1 MSQGFFDRAVRAPV
15 RGALLRLLSW
25 VEKGPAS
32 VSARRGEHLLR
43 RDVRV
48 PTRLVGFTLWV
59 MLLVVLY
66 QELGPGWGKGLAIT
80 ILTGLVTALFAF
92 YLKRDHPELLEDED
106 AVSLLGIILIV
117 MVWLMELWVETTRM
131 EPKLSSLGMPVAAA
145 SILVAMLLS
154 ARLAVIVAVV
164 LSVLYGVIN
173 NFSFDEVAV
182 KLMGSVAGVAAAVN
196 IRSRR
201 DIARAGLWVA
211 AAQGMTVLSVGLLR
225 GWSVGHLTVAFGWV
239 LASGVASAVIV
250 SAVLPTLET
259 FFSRLTPMKLLE
271 LCDVNHPLLRRMS
284 LEAPGTYHH
293 SLIMA
298 SLASAAAESI
308 GANALLCRAG
318 AYFHDIGKMTKP
330 EYFVENQ
337 GALGNPHDPLPPSM
351 SRLVIQSHVKEGLVL
366 ARQYN
371 LDKAVADF
379 IGTHHGTSRIEYFY
393 RRALERTE
401 GDLEEVDEDD
411 YRYPGPK
418 PHSRETA
425 ILMLADGVEASVRA
439 LQDTTPQRI
448 RDQIRK
454 IVDQKTADGQ
464 FDHVPLT
471 FQDLHRISDSF
482 FNTLTGVYHSRIKY
496 PGQEGSGPDP
506 EAVS

>member
-1 MSQGFFDRAVRAPV
+1 MSQSFFDRAVRAPL
-15 RGALLRLLSW
+15 RGALIRLLSL
-25 VEKGPAS
+25 VEERPSSAI
-32 VSARRGEHLLR
+32 SARRETFLG

-48 PTRLVGFTLWV
+48 PTRLVAFTLSV

-66 QELGPGWGKGLAIT
+66 QELGPGLGKAAAIA
-80 ILTGLVTALFAF
+80 ILTGLVAALFGF
-92 YLKRDHPELLEDED
+92 YLKRDQPELLEDEE
-106 AVSLLGIILIV
+106 AVSLLGVILIIT
-117 MVWLMELWVETTRM
+117 VWAMELWVEASRM
-131 EPKLSSLGMPVAAA
+131 EPRLSPLGMPVAAA

-173 NFSFDEVAV
+173 NFSFDETAI
-182 KLMGSVAGVAAAVN
+182 KLLGSVAGVAAAVR

-211 AAQGMTVLSVGLLR
+211 VAQGLTVLSVGLLR
-225 GWSVGHLTVAFGWV
+225 GWSAHQLSVSFCWV

-250 SAVLPTLET
+250 GAVLPTLEN
-259 FFSRLTPMKLLE
+259 FFSRMTPMKLLE

-298 SLASAAAESI
+298 SLASAAAEAV

-351 SRLVIQSHVKEGLVL
+351 SKLVIQSHVKEGLSL
-366 ARQYN
+366 AREYN

-401 GDLEEVDEDD
+401 DLEDVEEDD

-439 LQDTTPQRI
+439 LTEPTPQRI
-448 RDQIRK
+448 RDQIKK
-454 IVDQKTADGQ
+454 IVDQKAADGQ

-471 FQDLHRISDSF
+471 FQDLFRISDSF

-496 PGQEGSGPDP
+496 PGQDGAPGENP
-506 EAVS
+506 AL